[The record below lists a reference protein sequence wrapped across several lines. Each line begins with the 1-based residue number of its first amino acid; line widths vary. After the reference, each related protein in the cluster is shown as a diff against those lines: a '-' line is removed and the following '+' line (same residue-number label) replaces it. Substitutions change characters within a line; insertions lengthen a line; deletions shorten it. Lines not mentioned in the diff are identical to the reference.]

1 MSLLDVRSLPPW
13 RLFAGSAVLTSML
26 FGFAVGTWLFV
37 APLLG
42 VSPERQLELVRLH
55 GHVQLYGFAI
65 ALTIGVAYWFLPRL
79 WGMPHTTMMHPL
91 RSWVLL
97 FGGMAI
103 RTLGVFLGQY
113 ELVLL
118 GAITES
124 VGGASVAIDFARL
137 VAQRPASG
145 KERDPAV
152 LLAIGLTAVAL
163 PLGLGADTLGIAGAS
178 SVGTQLGVLLGFYGV
193 VVPVALAMSGRLF
206 PLYFRT
212 RIPNRGGLA
221 GTILLNLV
229 GLVLRCFGVVIGHG
243 ESVRLGGA
251 VQGLGILGAIVALR
265 LLEPRRA
272 LTGVTRVLWHDPTA
286 WMATIAYGWFA
297 VAAIWLIGTAVAESG
312 RAVTLE
318 WHLIGVG
325 YLLTLIFAV
334 GSHLL
339 PGFAGQ
345 RSRAPRAGWL
355 LLVVALGMTSLRLLA
370 ALTSGGLSSV
380 AGSLAGLFGM
390 GAMAVFAW
398 HVGLLASRG
407 RRPHGREPTC

>member
-13 RLFAGSAVLTSML
+13 RLFAGSAVLKSML

-55 GHVQLYGFAI
+55 GFAI

-124 VGGASVAIDFARL
+124 VGGAAVAIDFARL

-178 SVGTQLGVLLGFYGV
+178 SVGTQLGVFLGFYGV

-243 ESVRLGGA
+243 ESVRLGSA

-312 RAVTLE
+312 RAVALE

-334 GSHLL
+334 GSHLF

-345 RSRAPRAGWL
+345 RLRVSRAGWL
-355 LLVVALGMTSLRLLA
+355 LLVVVLGMTSLRLLV

-407 RRPHGREPTC
+407 RRPHGRESTC